1 MVKSKSLYHLALAG
15 VLCAIGIIIPIFSP
29 VKIRLDPMSFT
40 LASHVAIF
48 LAMFISPAV
57 GVAVSVG
64 TTLGFLVGGFTMPVV
79 LRALTH
85 VVWGALGAYYLQKH
99 PELIDFRQQVANR
112 SVKLFGLGTVLSLIH
127 AALETMVCVPV
138 YFGQGLSGA
147 INGSAY
153 GANNTRLTPA
163 DQMLAKVTRIAGVV
177 FFVVAIL
184 ACVFASRLA

>member
-85 VVWGALGAYYLQKH
+85 VVWVALGAYYLQK
-99 PELIDFRQQVANR
+99 P
-112 SVKLFGLGTVLSLIH
+112 
-127 AALETMVCVPV
+127 P
-138 YFGQGLSGA
+138 GA
-147 INGSAY
+147 
-153 GANNTRLTPA
+153 
-163 DQMLAKVTRIAGVV
+163 D
-177 FFVVAIL
+177 
-184 ACVFASRLA
+184 

>member
-57 GVAVSVG
+57 G
-64 TTLGFLVGGFTMPVV
+64 
-79 LRALTH
+79 
-85 VVWGALGAYYLQKH
+85 AYYLQKH
-99 PELIDFRQQVANR
+99 PELIDFRQQVENR
-112 SVKLFGLGTVLSLIH
+112 NAKLFGLGAVLSIIH
-127 AALETMVCVPV
+127 AALETLVCVPV

-147 INGSAY
+147 ETVRILLGLVLLGSFIHSMIDYALSLLIWRPVS
-153 GANNTRLTPA
+153 GTMRT
-163 DQMLAKVTRIAGVV
+163 
-177 FFVVAIL
+177 
-184 ACVFASRLA
+184 SRVS

>member
-15 VLCAIGIIIPIFSP
+15 VLCAVGIIIPIFSP

-85 VVWGALGAYYLQKH
+85 VVWVALGAYYLQKH
-99 PELIDFRQQVANR
+99 PELIDFRQQVENR
-112 SVKLFGLGTVLSLIH
+112 NAKLFGLGAVLSIIH
-127 AALETMVCVPV
+127 AALETLVCVPV

-147 INGSAY
+147 ETVRILLGLVLLGSFIHSMIDYALSLLIWRPVS
-153 GANNTRLTPA
+153 GTMRT
-163 DQMLAKVTRIAGVV
+163 
-177 FFVVAIL
+177 
-184 ACVFASRLA
+184 SRVS

>member
-85 VVWGALGAYYLQKH
+85 VVWVALGAYYLQKH
-99 PELIDFRQQVANR
+99 PELIDFRQQVENRNAKHHPRGTGNPGLRTGLLRSGPVRRGNR
-112 SVKLFGLGTVLSLIH
+112 SHS
-127 AALETMVCVPV
+127 AR
-138 YFGQGLSGA
+138 SGA
-147 INGSAY
+147 ARLVHSFDDRLCAVSA
-153 GANNTRLTPA
+153 
-163 DQMLAKVTRIAGVV
+163 DLASGQRHDAH
-177 FFVVAIL
+177 
-184 ACVFASRLA
+184 

>member
-79 LRALTH
+79 LRCLGCARCILSAEAP
-85 VVWGALGAYYLQKH
+85 GADRL
-99 PELIDFRQQVANR
+99 P
-112 SVKLFGLGTVLSLIH
+112 
-127 AALETMVCVPV
+127 
-138 YFGQGLSGA
+138 
-147 INGSAY
+147 SA
-153 GANNTRLTPA
+153 G
-163 DQMLAKVTRIAGVV
+163 
-177 FFVVAIL
+177 
-184 ACVFASRLA
+184 

>member
-64 TTLGFLVGGFTMPVV
+64 TTLGFMVGGFTMPVV

-85 VVWGALGAYYLQKH
+85 VVWVALGAYYLQKH
-99 PELIDFRQQVANR
+99 RQQVENR
-112 SVKLFGLGTVLSLIH
+112 NAKLFGLGAVLSIIH
-127 AALETMVCVPV
+127 AALETLVCVPV

-147 INGSAY
+147 ETVRILLGLVLLGSFIHSMIDYALSLLIWRPVS
-153 GANNTRLTPA
+153 GTMRT
-163 DQMLAKVTRIAGVV
+163 
-177 FFVVAIL
+177 
-184 ACVFASRLA
+184 SRVS

>member
-40 LASHVAIF
+40 LASHVAI
-48 LAMFISPAV
+48 SPAV

-85 VVWGALGAYYLQKH
+85 VVWVALGAYYLQKH
-99 PELIDFRQQVANR
+99 PELIDFRQQVENR
-112 SVKLFGLGTVLSLIH
+112 NAKLFGLGAVLSIIH
-127 AALETMVCVPV
+127 AALETLVCVPV

-147 INGSAY
+147 ETVRILLGLVLLGSFIHSMIDYALSLLIWRPVS
-153 GANNTRLTPA
+153 GTMRT
-163 DQMLAKVTRIAGVV
+163 
-177 FFVVAIL
+177 
-184 ACVFASRLA
+184 SRVS

>member
-85 VVWGALGAYYLQKH
+85 VVWVALGAYYLQKH
-99 PELIDFRQQVANR
+99 PELIDFRQQVENR
-112 SVKLFGLGTVLSLIH
+112 CLVLVRYSASSTRH
-127 AALETMVCVPV
+127 WKPW
-138 YFGQGLSGA
+138 
-147 INGSAY
+147 SAY
-153 GANNTRLTPA
+153 RFTSVRVCPA
-163 DQMLAKVTRIAGVV
+163 RKP
-177 FFVVAIL
+177 
-184 ACVFASRLA
+184 FAFCSVWCCSARSFIR

>member
-1 MVKSKSLYHLALAG
+1 MVKSKGLYHLALAG

-85 VVWGALGAYYLQKH
+85 VVWVALGAYYLQKH
-99 PELIDFRQQVANR
+99 PELIDFRQQVENR
-112 SVKLFGLGTVLSLIH
+112 NAKLFGLGAVLSIIH
-127 AALETMVCVPV
+127 AALETLVCVPV
-138 YFGQGLSGA
+138 YFAETGRILLGLVLLGSFIHSMIDYALSLLIWRPVSG
-147 INGSAY
+147 
-153 GANNTRLTPA
+153 TMRT
-163 DQMLAKVTRIAGVV
+163 
-177 FFVVAIL
+177 
-184 ACVFASRLA
+184 SRVS

>member
-85 VVWGALGAYYLQKH
+85 VVWVALGAYYLQKH
-99 PELIDFRQQVANR
+99 PELIDFRQQVENR
-112 SVKLFGLGTVLSLIH
+112 NAKLFGLGGTQHHPRGTGNPSLRTG
-127 AALETMVCVPV
+127 LLRSGPV
-138 YFGQGLSGA
+138 RRGNRSHSARSGA
-147 INGSAY
+147 ARLVHSFDDRLCAVSA
-153 GANNTRLTPA
+153 
-163 DQMLAKVTRIAGVV
+163 DLASGQRHDAH
-177 FFVVAIL
+177 
-184 ACVFASRLA
+184 

>member
-85 VVWGALGAYYLQKH
+85 VVWVALGAYYLQKH
-99 PELIDFRQQVANR
+99 PELIDFRQQVENR
-112 SVKLFGLGTVLSLIH
+112 NAKLFGLGAVRRGNRSH
-127 AALETMVCVPV
+127 SAR
-138 YFGQGLSGA
+138 SGA
-147 INGSAY
+147 ARLVHSFDDRLCAVSADLAS
-153 GANNTRLTPA
+153 GQRHDAHQQSFVNCKNTR
-163 DQMLAKVTRIAGVV
+163 Q
-177 FFVVAIL
+177 
-184 ACVFASRLA
+184 

>member
-85 VVWGALGAYYLQKH
+85 VVWVALGAYYLQKH
-99 PELIDFRQQVANR
+99 PELIDFRQQVENR
-112 SVKLFGLGTVLSLIH
+112 NAKLFGLGAVLSIIH
-127 AALETMVCVPV
+127 AALETLVCGPV
-138 YFGQGLSGA
+138 
-147 INGSAY
+147 
-153 GANNTRLTPA
+153 
-163 DQMLAKVTRIAGVV
+163 
-177 FFVVAIL
+177 
-184 ACVFASRLA
+184 